1 MSVSMKTTTARVA
14 LGTVLMGAVPMAP
27 LVPTAIA
34 QAIAQVIADP
44 NAAAANRPTMHESLN
59 KTPVQNIV
67 APNASGLSH
76 NKLQEFNVD
85 QRNLII
91 NNSRVNAIS
100 NLGGAVVANPNLANG
115 EARIILNE
123 VTGGNRSILQGN
135 QELLG
140 GRAAYILANP
150 NGITCAGCGFLNFPR
165 VTMTTGVPVINGDV
179 LNGFRVNGGDI
190 SIGGAGLN
198 AEGIDAFDILTRS
211 VTFAGQVNTRALN
224 VVAGRNDVDYDTL
237 AATALTD
244 APATPAPSWAID
256 SSALGGMY
264 AGRIALVSTEA
275 GVGVRLQG
283 GAAATVDDVTLTS
296 AGQIQ
301 IKSDVSAERDVKLV
315 STQAASV
322 AGAEVLVDGAT
333 VYAKRDA
340 TLSGGDV
347 VLTGGRLGSGA
358 ALSLSGA
365 TLTDSGGL
373 RDAGSTLTVAM
384 TGAMSLTNTA
394 LRSTGNAAITAG
406 SLSVD
411 AASND
416 GGAKGLRSGGTLT
429 VNVSGT
435 VDNAGLIA
443 GDDGLTLTAAQLD
456 NASTGLIRAGD
467 TAPADATLTVTGAI
481 TQLGTV
487 SSTGTMTATATSLT
501 NSGTVQAGG
510 AMTLNVGTLSNT
522 ATALQDAYI
531 TSVGNLTI
539 GQNNRLYNTAS
550 TAKRAIIAST
560 AGALGINSTSGTQST
575 QEVRNQGGLLFG
587 KTGMTVT
594 VSRWLLNEVANG
606 RRGSIYADT
615 GTMTLGGVNQAAI
628 DAAGSAITVKNLD
641 SDIEN
646 RIGSINIL
654 ADVFENSATAY
665 TPDKTTTTSTRTWG
679 TFDYDGTFD
688 DAGDLIGVE
697 GDCGTYGDHFDGGV
711 VGKRCTQSVTVT
723 KEVLTNGTSMRSKL
737 LAGGGID
744 IYVGSSALNYISAI
758 SAGGNIKIHG
768 SAGATFENRAVTLM
782 HSEQAQVWRY
792 DHGGQTLDPAGDCYS
807 SGTYNKCWFESG
819 DFVPNKRKKFTDIS
833 LASAPTRYTIGVGST
848 VEAGGTVTI
857 SVSELVNVNS
867 GTKKALTPPSTSPS
881 TQTASAPAAA
891 PLAAIG
897 SLAQSPFFVPSVN
910 PNALFLFETDP
921 KLMSLEGLYGSDLFL
936 KSLNLDPTDYLRVG
950 DAYYEQQL
958 IRQQLLDQAGQRFIL
973 EGLTSENDQ
982 YKQLLQNGVAAGLEL
997 KLRVGVSLTPEQI
1010 ASLDKDVVWM
1020 VETVV
1025 QGKKV
1030 LVPQLYLADT
1040 TRASLANG
1048 AKIVGANIDIQ
1059 TTGDMSNSG
1068 AIVARNALNIDAGG
1082 TVTNRLGDISG
1093 GNVAITAVGDVL
1105 NQSGTIRG
1113 TDVSVTSTTGSV
1125 INETLTQ
1132 DVTVYGAVGSGTNT
1146 VMGATAGISAT
1157 NTLNIDA
1164 AKGIISRGAELN
1176 AGQDANLVAGGDIKL
1191 TAIEQKNYSASRT
1204 YTEAN
1209 GYTTIEEHTEQTTK
1223 QVGSTL
1229 NVGGNLTAKAGND
1242 IRLEA
1247 STANVGGNADLD
1259 AGRDIVITALAETS
1273 KTSSSVSTES
1283 WNTSSSEVTT
1293 IDQTKGKAAGLNV
1306 GGNLGLKSGGNTT
1319 IKGSDVTVGGDL
1331 DVKGIGGNLEVTTFE
1346 ETTNV
1351 VTKIKQKAILGGK
1364 VKADAGDNASQS
1376 SIGGSGTLVSSRTE
1390 TTKIDALTNRGSSLS
1405 VGGNLNAGPGAIK
1418 GDALI
1423 KGSDLAVGGDMNL
1436 HAGGDVKFEAAAD
1449 KVHIEQTVKSNSL
1462 TLSASGSAGGA
1473 QVSLGYQRDE
1483 SQSTADQ
1490 STARVSTVTVGGN
1503 ANINAG
1509 KDFTDEGTI
1518 VQAGG
1523 DIAVEAEKIH
1533 VKAAQN
1539 TYSETGST
1547 LSVSVSLGVKAE
1559 TGLDGIVAAAV
1570 GADNKGKFDGAAASE
1585 ALNGLSVPDAG
1596 SVKAEL
1602 SVSVDKTNSNSHGN
1616 TAQASSFSSGGN
1628 TSFKARSGDATFEGT
1643 DVTAGGGISVT
1654 ADKGSVKI
1662 LAAESGTYSETNKT
1676 SVSVTVGVSGDGTI
1690 SGEGEG
1696 SSSKEVSSTTSQKA
1710 GTFKAGT
1717 GNIDITAQNNVELVG
1732 TNFEAEQGGVG
1743 IEAKTGT
1750 IDFKAARDTTYDHS
1764 SEKSASASVSA
1775 NVGGKEG
1782 SVGGGYSESSTTSET
1797 STGTAG
1803 SIKAKNVTLKSKG
1816 NMTLEGT
1823 NIAAT
1828 ESASLESTDGKV
1840 DIQAVKNTDVT
1851 TTKGFSMEFGVDA
1864 SATGGGVSG
1873 GGSRTD
1879 EFESNTTRTAGSVSA
1894 ANLTIKAGNGISLE
1908 GTKVTATDSA
1918 NIDAGAGKLEL
1929 KAATKESVK
1938 KVNNTS
1944 ASVGL
1949 SADKKEQSGQ
1959 ASVKASHEF
1968 EDTQKTTHDNVTLNL
1983 GKNAT
1988 VKAAGG
1994 VSVTGTAAGV
2004 ADLTNALAGA
2014 GAQDI
2019 STTTLVD
2026 VDRSEKRSG
2035 GASVG
2040 IIVPDKKVRKE
2051 VADTAKQARDS
2062 RVGTAVS
2069 NKADS
2074 ATTAIANA
2082 ASKAK
2087 TGVRNTLG
2095 DAGNAIRNVGK
2106 DQTTAQANNTAHEAN
2121 NKQRIEATLTKTTQ
2135 RDTDSANR
2143 QYDNTQALAT
2153 RQQTQ
2158 KVAAIDGTQAR
2169 LDQNALKARDA
2180 ADQKAQAVHDAALA
2194 KLGPNATQDD
2204 RDEVANQL
2212 RRDKSDNQTS
2222 YATKLQG
2229 NAAEAVAKR
2238 DALIDREGNRRVE
2251 AENKLTERL
2260 SGVVDKKATP
2270 NNQVLSITDK
2280 GALQGRAAE
2289 RGSLA
2294 EANATKAKADAKALS
2309 DKQVALARAD
2319 ALTDPSQ
2326 AAVKRQEA
2334 EDGYQS
2340 ALAANRKSR
2349 DEAGID
2355 ATVARREKE
2364 IGAQTEV
2371 RQTKVAAAAER
2382 HVDAGIRAAED
2393 AKTAAQTS
2401 KDDAETQFQQVQ
2413 NDVNA
2418 TDEAKRVAR
2427 GKRDTEQRKLEQATQ
2442 KVNDLTA
2449 RREADIQAQTTA
2461 LNAELNTQNQSLM
2474 SDLRT
2479 HADDEKRVAEQVR
2492 KQETTRLEA
2501 AERARDREERI
2512 RNNTNLTETQR
2523 AEELERRRL
2532 NTVDNRAQ
2540 ILINQ
2545 AKDSNLKRAE
2555 QARDDADKAAELRA
2569 IDPTLS
2575 PADREQA
2582 ETEIN
2587 NRYATLANERE
2598 TQRVSAA
2605 EAEKTKARDRILAER
2620 QANQTLAHAKDAAKT
2635 TQDAADQAIN
2645 DQLATDLGGI
2655 DPALSQADKDA
2666 RQLELTRAADLEKAR
2681 HQATR
2686 DQAVADAE
2694 KVHRD
2699 TLANDAHQS
2708 TLNAVAEKKRQALD
2722 EWDAQNPG
2730 ALDADRQAYEATL
2743 DTTHQATIA
2752 EANAR
2757 KLAATKESQAE
2768 HKQKLANLEK
2778 AKQDAEVLGDATLKP
2793 KQREARLAKNAKDEQ
2808 EALAAAKQLRA
2819 EATTDRA
2826 PWLTAEEKAALAKA
2840 KLDASAAAAKAA
2852 KQLSLAQRAKKAGVR
2867 GQRWLQALTSLG
2879 LTPNP
2884 EENDEKEEAA
2894 APTLTSLLPLAQQ
2907 FQARDQGMALQALRD
2922 PDVQQGAAAANAVKA
2937 IRAEAREALLKDI
2950 TADYKDGNP
2959 LGVMTV
2965 ADQAQFLKD
2974 QGLLGEGE
2982 QLPPAQ
2988 VMSRFQAALDAQV
3001 AQIQPD
3007 LEQKT
3012 AILDAFGLL
3021 PTNQEERDKVNID
3034 EDYQKMLQK
3043 AQDALKRVVVD
3054 EMKLPASRAQ
3064 QLGAT
3069 LMP

>member
-347 VLTGGRLGSGA
+347 VLTGGRLGTGA

-587 KTGMTVT
+587 KTGMTVA
-594 VSRWLLNEVANG
+594 VSRQLLNEVANG

-646 RIGSINIL
+646 RLGSINIL
-654 ADVFENSATAY
+654 ADVFENSAAAY
-665 TPDKTTTTSTRTWG
+665 MPAKTTTTSTRTWD
-679 TFDYDGTFD
+679 TFDYDGTLD
-688 DAGDLIGVE
+688 GAGDLIDVE
-697 GDCGTYGDHFDGGV
+697 GDCGTYDDHFDGGV
-711 VGKRCTQSVTVT
+711 VGKRCTQYVTVT
-723 KEVLTNGTSMRSKL
+723 QEVLTNGTTMRSKL
-737 LAGGGID
+737 LAGGSID
-744 IYVGSSALNYISAI
+744 IYVGDKALNYISAI

-768 SAGATFENRAVTLM
+768 AAGATFENRAVTLK
-782 HSEQAQVWRY
+782 HSEQATVWRY
-792 DHGGQTLDPAGDCYS
+792 EDGGKTGDPAGDCYI
-807 SGTYNKCWFESG
+807 GGDVKKCWY
-819 DFVPNKRKKFTDIS
+819 DFPAYHRKKFNDIS
-833 LASAPTRYTIGVGST
+833 LASAPTLYTIGVGST

-857 SVSELVNVNS
+857 SVSELVNVNN
-867 GTKKALTPPSTSPS
+867 GTSKALAPPTTSPS
-881 TQTASAPAAA
+881 TQTASGPAAA

-1040 TRASLANG
+1040 TRASLAHG

-1059 TTGDMSNSG
+1059 TTGDMTNSG

-1164 AKGIISRGAELN
+1164 AKDIISRGAELN

-1259 AGRDIVITALAETS
+1259 AGRDIVITALGETS
-1273 KTSSSVSTES
+1273 HTTHSTSTKS

-1293 IDQTKGKAAGLNV
+1293 IDQTTGKAAGLNV
-1306 GGNLGLKSGGNTT
+1306 GGNLGVKSGGNTT

-1376 SIGGSGTLVSSRTE
+1376 SVGGSGTLVSSRTE

-1503 ANINAG
+1503 VNINAG

-1662 LAAESGTYSETNKT
+1662 LAAESSTYSETNKT

-1929 KAATKESVK
+1929 KAATNESVK

-1994 VSVTGTAAGV
+1994 VSVAGTEAGI
-2004 ADLTNALAGA
+2004 DQLTTALAGA
-2014 GAQDI
+2014 GVQDI

-2026 VDRSEKRSG
+2026 VARSEKRSG

-2040 IIVPDKKVRKE
+2040 IVVPDKKVRKE

-2121 NKQRIEATLTKTTQ
+2121 NKQRSEATLTKTTQ

-2169 LDQNALKARDA
+2169 LDQNALKARDV
-2180 ADQKAQAVHDAALA
+2180 ADQKAQAAHDAALA
-2194 KLGPNATQDD
+2194 KLGPTPNQADVTRLDAD
-2204 RDEVANQL
+2204 LARAKAN
-2212 RRDKSDNQTS
+2212 NQTS
-2222 YATKLQG
+2222 YEGKLQS
-2229 NAAEAVAKR
+2229 NAAEATAKR
-2238 DALIDREGNRRVE
+2238 DDLIDHEANRRVE
-2251 AENKLTERL
+2251 AENKLSERL

-2294 EANATKAKADAKALS
+2294 EADATKAKADAKALS
-2309 DKQVALARAD
+2309 DKQVALAKAKNDTERA
-2319 ALTDPSQ
+2319 
-2326 AAVKRQEA
+2326 AAETAYKNK
-2334 EDGYQS
+2334 
-2340 ALAANRKSR
+2340 LKANQKTR
-2349 DEAGID
+2349 DDAGID

-2382 HVDAGIRAAED
+2382 HVDGGVRAAED

-2427 GKRDTEQRKLEQATQ
+2427 DKRDTEQRKLEQATQ

-2449 RREADIQAQTTA
+2449 SREADIQAQTTA

-2730 ALDADRQAYEATL
+2730 ASDADRQAYEATL

>member
-467 TAPADATLTVTGAI
+467 TAPADATLTVTGAL
-481 TQLGTV
+481 TQTGTL
-487 SSTGTMTATATSLT
+487 SSTGDLTATASSLA
-501 NSGTVQAGG
+501 NSGTVQASG

-539 GQNNRLYNTAS
+539 GQNNKLYNTAN

-587 KTGMTVT
+587 KTGMNVT
-594 VSRWLLNEVANG
+594 VSRWLLNEMANG

-654 ADVFENSATAY
+654 ADVFENSAASY
-665 TPDKTTTTSTRTWG
+665 MPSKTTTTTSRTSG

-737 LAGGGID
+737 LAGGSID

-792 DHGGQTLDPAGDCYS
+792 DNGGHTTNPAGDCYS
-807 SGTYNKCWFESG
+807 SGTYDRCWFKSG
-819 DFVPNKRKKFTDIS
+819 DFWPNKKKKFTDIS
-833 LASAPTRYTIGVGST
+833 LDSAPTRYTIGVGST

-1040 TRASLANG
+1040 TRASLAHG

-1059 TTGDMSNSG
+1059 TTGGMSNSG

-1082 TVTNRLGDISG
+1082 TVTNRLGDIAG
-1093 GNVAITAVGDVL
+1093 GNVTITAVGDVL

-1503 ANINAG
+1503 VNINAG

-1539 TYSETGST
+1539 TYSESGST
-1547 LSVSVSLGVKAE
+1547 LSVSVSMGVKAE

-1570 GADNKGKFDGAAASE
+1570 GADNNGKFDGAAASE

-1616 TAQASSFSSGGN
+1616 TAQASSFTSGGN

-1662 LAAESGTYSETNKT
+1662 LAAESSTYSETNKT

-1929 KAATKESVK
+1929 KAATNESVK

-1983 GKNAT
+1983 SKNAT

-1994 VSVTGTAAGV
+1994 VSVAGTAAGV

-2040 IIVPDKKVRKE
+2040 IVVPDKKVRKE
-2051 VADTAKQARDS
+2051 VTDTAKQARDS

-2121 NKQRIEATLTKTTQ
+2121 NKQRSEATLTKTTQ

-2169 LDQNALKARDA
+2169 LDQNALKARDV
-2180 ADQKAQAVHDAALA
+2180 ADQKAQAAHDAALA
-2194 KLGPNATQDD
+2194 KLGPTPNQADVTRLDAD
-2204 RDEVANQL
+2204 LARAKAN
-2212 RRDKSDNQTS
+2212 NQTS
-2222 YATKLQG
+2222 YEGKLQS
-2229 NAAEAVAKR
+2229 NAAEATAKR
-2238 DALIDREGNRRVE
+2238 DALIDHEANRRVE
-2251 AENKLTERL
+2251 AENKLSERL

-2294 EANATKAKADAKALS
+2294 EADATKAKADAKALS
-2309 DKQVALARAD
+2309 DKQVALAKAKNDTERA
-2319 ALTDPSQ
+2319 
-2326 AAVKRQEA
+2326 AAETAYKNK
-2334 EDGYQS
+2334 
-2340 ALAANRKSR
+2340 LKANQKTR
-2349 DEAGID
+2349 DDAGID

-2382 HVDAGIRAAED
+2382 HVDGGIRAAED

-2427 GKRDTEQRKLEQATQ
+2427 DKRDTEQQKLEQATQ

-2449 RREADIQAQTTA
+2449 SREADIQAQTTA

-2474 SDLRT
+2474 SDLRA
-2479 HADDEKRVAEQVR
+2479 HADEEKKVAEQVR

-2645 DQLATDLGGI
+2645 DQLATDLGRI

-2730 ALDADRQAYEATL
+2730 ASDADRQAYEATL

-2826 PWLTAEEKAALAKA
+2826 PWLTAAEKAALAKA

-2852 KQLSLAQRAKKAGVR
+2852 KQLSLAQRAKKVGVR

-2907 FQARDQGMALQALRD
+2907 FQARDQVVALQALRA
-2922 PDVQQGAAAANAVKA
+2922 PEVQQGAAAANAVKA

-3069 LMP
+3069 LVP

>member
-14 LGTVLMGAVPMAP
+14 LGTALMGAVPMAP
-27 LVPTAIA
+27 LIPTAIA
-34 QAIAQVIADP
+34 QAVAQVIADP

-190 SIGGAGLN
+190 GIGGAGLN

-256 SSALGGMY
+256 SSAVGGMY

-301 IKSDVSAERDVKLV
+301 IKSNVSAERDVKLV
-315 STQAASV
+315 STQAPSV

-340 TLSGGDV
+340 ILSGGDV
-347 VLTGGRLGSGA
+347 VLTGGRVGSGQ
-358 ALSLSGA
+358 ALSITGA
-365 TLTDSGGL
+365 SLTDNGGL
-373 RDAGSTLTVAM
+373 RDAGSTLTVSVS
-384 TGAMSLTNTA
+384 GAMDLLNTA
-394 LRSTGNAAITAG
+394 LRSTGHATITAG

-416 GGAKGLRSGGTLT
+416 GGAKGLRSGGALT

-443 GDDGLTLTAAQLD
+443 GDGGLTLTAAQLD

-467 TAPADATLTVTGAI
+467 TAPANATVTVTGAI

-487 SSTGTMTATATSLT
+487 SSTGNMTATATSLT

-510 AMTLNVGTLSNT
+510 AMSLNVGTVNNT

-531 TSVGNLTI
+531 TSAGNLTI
-539 GQNNRLYNTAS
+539 GQNNKLYNTAS

-587 KTGMTVT
+587 KTGMTVA
-594 VSRWLLNEVANG
+594 VSRQLLNEVANG

-646 RIGSINIL
+646 RLGSINIL
-654 ADVFENSATAY
+654 ADVFENSAAAY
-665 TPDKTTTTSTRTWG
+665 MPAKTTTTSTRTWG
-679 TFDYDGTFD
+679 TFDYDGTLD
-688 DAGDLIGVE
+688 GAGDLIDVE
-697 GDCGTYGDHFDGGV
+697 GDCGTYDDHFDGGV
-711 VGKRCTQSVTVT
+711 VGKRCTQYVTVT
-723 KEVLTNGTSMRSKL
+723 QEVLTNGTTMRSKL
-737 LAGGGID
+737 LAGGSID
-744 IYVGSSALNYISAI
+744 IYVGDKALNYISAI

-768 SAGATFENRAVTLM
+768 AAGATFENRAVTLK
-782 HSEQAQVWRY
+782 HSEQATVWRY
-792 DHGGQTLDPAGDCYS
+792 EDGGKTGDPAGDCYI
-807 SGTYNKCWFESG
+807 GGDVKKCWY
-819 DFVPNKRKKFTDIS
+819 DFPAYHRKKFNDIS
-833 LASAPTRYTIGVGST
+833 LASAPTLYTIGVGST

-857 SVSELVNVNS
+857 SVSELVNVNN
-867 GTKKALTPPSTSPS
+867 GTSKALAPPTTSPS
-881 TQTASAPAAA
+881 TQTASGPAAA

-1010 ASLDKDVVWM
+1010 ASLDKDIVWM

-1025 QGKKV
+1025 QGRKV

-1059 TTGDMSNSG
+1059 TTGGMTNSG

-1164 AKGIISRGAELN
+1164 AKDIVSRGAELN

-1247 STANVGGNADLD
+1247 STANVAGNADLD
-1259 AGRDIVITALAETS
+1259 AGRDIVITALGETS
-1273 KTSSSVSTES
+1273 HTTHNTSTKS

-1293 IDQTKGKAAGLNV
+1293 IDQTTGKAAGLNV
-1306 GGNLGLKSGGNTT
+1306 GGNLGVKSGGNTQ
-1319 IKGSDVTVGGDL
+1319 IIGSDVTVGGDL

-1376 SIGGSGTLVSSRTE
+1376 SVGGSGTLVSSRTE

-1503 ANINAG
+1503 VNINAG
-1509 KDFTDEGTI
+1509 KDFTDEGTM

-1539 TYSETGST
+1539 TYSESGST

-1570 GADNKGKFDGAAASE
+1570 GADNNGKFDGAAASE

-1662 LAAESGTYSETNKT
+1662 LAAESSTYSETNKT

-1696 SSSKEVSSTTSQKA
+1696 SSSKKVSSTTSQKA

-1908 GTKVTATDSA
+1908 GTKVTAIDSA

-1929 KAATKESVK
+1929 KAATNESVK

-1994 VSVTGTAAGV
+1994 VSVAGTEAGI
-2004 ADLTNALAGA
+2004 AQLTTALAGA
-2014 GAQDI
+2014 GVQDI

-2051 VADTAKQARDS
+2051 VVDTAKQARDS

-2121 NKQRIEATLTKTTQ
+2121 NKQRNEATLTKTTQ

-2180 ADQKAQAVHDAALA
+2180 ADQKAQAAHDAALA
-2194 KLGPNATQDD
+2194 KLGPNATQAQ
-2204 RDEVANQL
+2204 RDEVAGQL
-2212 RRDKSDNQTS
+2212 RDDKRDNQTS
-2222 YATKLQG
+2222 YAGKLQS
-2229 NAAEAVAKR
+2229 NAAEAMAKR
-2238 DALIDREGNRRVE
+2238 DALIDREANRRVE
-2251 AENKLTERL
+2251 AENKLSERL
-2260 SGVVDKKATP
+2260 LGVVDKKATP
-2270 NNQVLSITDK
+2270 NNQVQSITDK
-2280 GALQGRAAE
+2280 GALQGQAAE
-2289 RGSLA
+2289 RGRLA

-2334 EDGYQS
+2334 EDNYQS

-2364 IGAQTEV
+2364 VEAQTQA
-2371 RQTKVAAAAER
+2371 RQTKVAEAAESQ
-2382 HVDAGIRAAED
+2382 VDEKIRWAEAAK
-2393 AKTAAQTS
+2393 AN
-2401 KDDAETQFQQVQ
+2401 AETKKNNAEQVL

-2418 TDEAKRVAR
+2418 TDEAKRKATVE
-2427 GKRDTEQRKLEQATQ
+2427 RDAAQRKVDQSTQ
-2442 KVNDLTA
+2442 RINDLTA
-2449 RREADIQAQTTA
+2449 SRETEVQARK
-2461 LNAELNTQNQSLM
+2461 
-2474 SDLRT
+2474 SDLEAALRT
-2479 HADDEKRVAEQVR
+2479 QSQTQVTNLRAQATAEKRVAEQERVL
-2492 KQETTRLEA
+2492 KQQRDAAAEQARQTEDAILNRQDRNYSEKQRANDLEQHRHKVA
-2501 AERARDREERI
+2501 KERAQAEIDAARNPALKQAERARDEAAKKIEI
-2512 RNNTNLTETQR
+2512 DNIDPNLS
-2523 AEELERRRL
+2523 A
-2532 NTVDNRAQ
+2532 VDQGKA
-2540 ILINQ
+2540 
-2545 AKDSNLKRAE
+2545 KRAINDKYANM
-2555 QARDDADKAAELRA
+2555 AR
-2569 IDPTLS
+2569 
-2575 PADREQA
+2575 
-2582 ETEIN
+2582 
-2587 NRYATLANERE
+2587 ERE
-2598 TQRVSAA
+2598 AQRIA
-2605 EAEKTKARDRILAER
+2605 KAKADL
-2620 QANQTLAHAKDAAKT
+2620 KT
-2635 TQDAADQAIN
+2635 TQDGIKAENAANVKLARDKEDAKKAQATADKAIN
-2645 DQLATDLGGI
+2645 IQLMKDQGAVRKDTN
-2655 DPALSQADKDA
+2655 LSQTEKDA
-2666 RQLELTRAADLEKAR
+2666 KLLALQQAADLKKAPNKAV
-2681 HQATR
+2681 H
-2686 DQAVADAE
+2686 DQTVADAE
-2694 KVHRD
+2694 HARRQTLDDKAKQDRLTDANTKKQADDAAWRD
-2699 TLANDAHQS
+2699 QNPNPTPEEQAAHTASLNAAHQKA
-2708 TLNAVAEKKRQALD
+2708 TDEANARDLA
-2722 EWDAQNPG
+2722 AQKER
-2730 ALDADRQAYEATL
+2730 DADRQQKTAAIEK
-2743 DTTHQATIA
+2743 
-2752 EANAR
+2752 AR
-2757 KLAATKESQAE
+2757 KDAAVQADP
-2768 HKQKLANLEK
+2768 NL
-2778 AKQDAEVLGDATLKP
+2778 TP
-2793 KQREARLAKNAKDEQ
+2793 KQREAALEKHAEEEQ
-2808 EALAAAKQLRA
+2808 EKLAAAKQLRD
-2819 EATTDRA
+2819 EATTARA
-2826 PWLTAEEKAALAKA
+2826 PWLTADEKAALAKG

-2884 EENDEKEEAA
+2884 EETPEEEAEV
-2894 APTLTSLLPLAQQ
+2894 APTVTSLLPLAQQ

-2922 PDVQQGAAAANAVKA
+2922 PEVQQGAAAAKAVKA
-2937 IRAEAREALLKDI
+2937 IRAEARDALLKDI

-2965 ADQAQFLKD
+2965 ADQTQFLKD

-2982 QLPPAQ
+2982 KLAPAQ
-2988 VMSRFQAALDAQV
+2988 VMARFQAALDAQV

-3007 LEQKT
+3007 LDQKT
-3012 AILDAFGLL
+3012 AILDALGLL
-3021 PTNQEERDKVNID
+3021 PTKEEERDKVNID

>member
-190 SIGGAGLN
+190 GIGGAGLN

-347 VLTGGRLGSGA
+347 VLTGGRLGSGQ
-358 ALSLSGA
+358 ALSITGA
-365 TLTDSGGL
+365 SLTDNGGL
-373 RDAGSTLTVAM
+373 RDAGSTLTVSVS
-384 TGAMSLTNTA
+384 GAMDLLNTA
-394 LRSTGNAAITAG
+394 LRSTGHATITAG

-416 GGAKGLRSGGTLT
+416 GGAKGLRSGGALT

-443 GDDGLTLTAAQLD
+443 GDGGLTLTAAQLD

-467 TAPADATLTVTGAI
+467 TAPANATVTVTGAI

-487 SSTGTMTATATSLT
+487 SSTGNMTATATSLT

-510 AMTLNVGTLSNT
+510 AMSLNVGTVNNT

-531 TSVGNLTI
+531 TSAGNLTL
-539 GQNNRLYNTAS
+539 GQNNKLYNTAS

-587 KTGMTVT
+587 KTGMTVA
-594 VSRWLLNEVANG
+594 VSRWLLNEVAYG

-628 DAAGSAITVKNLD
+628 DAAGTAITVKNLD

-646 RIGSINIL
+646 RLGSINIL
-654 ADVFENSATAY
+654 ADVFENSAAAY
-665 TPDKTTTTSTRTWG
+665 TPAKTTTTSTRTWG
-679 TFDYDGTFD
+679 TFDYDGTLD
-688 DAGDLIGVE
+688 GSGDTIGVE

-744 IYVGSSALNYISAI
+744 IYVGSSALNYISVI

-792 DHGGQTLDPAGDCYS
+792 DNGGHTTNPAGDCYS
-807 SGTYNKCWFESG
+807 SGTYNRCWFESG
-819 DFVPNKRKKFTDIS
+819 DFWPNKKKKFTDIS

-857 SVSELVNVNS
+857 SVSELVNVNN
-867 GTKKALTPPSTSPS
+867 GTKKALAPPSISPS
-881 TQTASAPAAA
+881 TQTASGPTAA

-1010 ASLDKDVVWM
+1010 ASLDKDIVWM

-1164 AKGIISRGAELN
+1164 AKDIVSRGAELN

-1229 NVGGNLTAKAGND
+1229 NVGGSLTAKAGND

-1259 AGRDIVITALAETS
+1259 AGRDIVITALGETS
-1273 KTSSSVSTES
+1273 HTTHNTSTKS

-1293 IDQTKGKAAGLNV
+1293 IDQTTGKAAGLNV
-1306 GGNLGLKSGGNTT
+1306 GGNLGVKSGGNTQ
-1319 IKGSDVTVGGDL
+1319 IIGSDVTVGGDL

-1376 SIGGSGTLVSSRTE
+1376 SVGGSGTLVSSRTE

-1509 KDFTDEGTI
+1509 KDFTDEGTM

-1539 TYSETGST
+1539 TYSESGST
-1547 LSVSVSLGVKAE
+1547 LSVSVSMGVKAE

-1616 TAQASSFSSGGN
+1616 TAQASSFTSGGN

-1662 LAAESGTYSETNKT
+1662 LAAESSTYSETNKT

-1929 KAATKESVK
+1929 KAATNESVK

-1994 VSVTGTAAGV
+1994 VSVAGTEAGI
-2004 ADLTNALAGA
+2004 AQLTTALAGA
-2014 GAQDI
+2014 GVQDI

-2040 IIVPDKKVRKE
+2040 IVVPDKKVRKE

-2121 NKQRIEATLTKTTQ
+2121 NKQRNEATLTKTTQ

-2180 ADQKAQAVHDAALA
+2180 ADQKAQAAHDAALA
-2194 KLGPNATQDD
+2194 KLGPNATQAQREAVADKLRDD
-2204 RDEVANQL
+2204 KR
-2212 RRDKSDNQTS
+2212 DNQTS
-2222 YATKLQG
+2222 YAGKLQS
-2229 NAAEAVAKR
+2229 NAAEAMAKR
-2238 DALIDREGNRRVE
+2238 DALIDREANRRVE
-2251 AENKLTERL
+2251 AENKLSERL

-2280 GALQGRAAE
+2280 GALQGQAAE
-2289 RGSLA
+2289 RGRLA

-2309 DKQVALARAD
+2309 DKQVALAKAKNDTERA
-2319 ALTDPSQ
+2319 
-2326 AAVKRQEA
+2326 AAETAYKNK
-2334 EDGYQS
+2334 
-2340 ALAANRKSR
+2340 LKANQKTR
-2349 DEAGID
+2349 DDAGID

-2382 HVDAGIRAAED
+2382 HVDGGIRAAED

-2427 GKRDTEQRKLEQATQ
+2427 DKRDTEQRKLEQATQ

-2449 RREADIQAQTTA
+2449 SREADIQAQTTA
-2461 LNAELNTQNQSLM
+2461 LNAALNTQNQSLM

-2699 TLANDAHQS
+2699 TLANDAHQA

-2730 ALDADRQAYEATL
+2730 ASDADRQAYEATL

-2982 QLPPAQ
+2982 KLAPAQ
-2988 VMSRFQAALDAQV
+2988 VMSRFQAALDARV